1 MSKFLNIS
9 TDNSLGGDSA
19 SDEVVSSQKAL
30 KTYIDSTVGYTA
42 GDGINIT
49 DNEISVDGEEA
60 ETVDGEEAETVDVE
74 QASTVASS
82 TISGWSMPSSNYI
95 DLTLGASGA
104 TYTAPAN
111 GWFAGWTTQ
120 SPGNFQFM
128 NFMVGNVN
136 DGYACEAVIPSSFQC
151 PTLLPVKKGQ
161 VMTVQ
166 YNTSGLTMFR
176 FYYAESENV

>member
-60 ETVDGEEAETVDVE
+60 ETIDVE

-82 TISGWSMPSSNYI
+82 TISGWSMPSSRYI

-111 GWFAGWTTQ
+111 GYFQIAVLEGTILQLYNNTRGSFWKASTSDGEAFAETI
-120 SPGNFQFM
+120 
-128 NFMVGNVN
+128 
-136 DGYACEAVIPSSFQC
+136 ACQQGDEIQC
-151 PTLLPVKKGQ
+151 YYVYTIFRW
-161 VMTVQ
+161 
-166 YNTSGLTMFR
+166 FR